1 MNRHMLRPVP
11 NVLRGRRGQI
21 QNWGN
26 PLLGPNLPPPQ
37 KIEPVSALS
46 PPACDATLPER
57 SPRAMSSR
65 RDAREQVMKALY
77 AHEQTEGDAGQ
88 ALHTLVQIP
97 LDDDPS
103 TRDFAERLFRETL
116 DTMDEAD
123 EIIQKHADNWEIH
136 RIAVID
142 RCLLRMATTELL
154 NFEEIPPKVSVD
166 EAIEIAKE
174 YSTPRSGTFVNGV
187 IDAVLLDLH
196 EQERLNKSG
205 RGLIGMDTIRDR
217 ADSS

>member
-1 MNRHMLRPVP
+1 
-11 NVLRGRRGQI
+11 
-21 QNWGN
+21 
-26 PLLGPNLPPPQ
+26 
-37 KIEPVSALS
+37 
-46 PPACDATLPER
+46 
-57 SPRAMSSR
+57 MSSR

-77 AHEQTEGDAGQ
+77 AHEQADGDADQ
-88 ALHTLVQIP
+88 VIHTLIRAP
-97 LDDDPS
+97 LEDDPS

-123 EIIQKHADNWEIH
+123 EIIEKHAENWEIH

-154 NFEEIPPKVSVD
+154 KFEEIPPKVSVD
-166 EAIEIAKE
+166 EVIEIAKM

-196 EQERLNKSG
+196 EQGRLNKSG
-205 RGLIGMDTIRDR
+205 RGLIGMDTIRER